1 MTWAF
6 YILCIPARVC
16 FFPKMMCFWLAVTS
30 CPRDER
36 GESRERLSL
45 PYASFGSKGWG
56 DQLCG
61 GAAGPT
67 MRRFFFGGVANDRIS
82 VNDLVVLM
90 WFEIENIMK
99 QNACIYIY
107 TYMYIYW
114 VVPPPSNSGNE
125 GLGWD
130 PLLKI
135 QQNPGGD
142 SYWEGGQPNRPENS

>member
-6 YILCIPARVC
+6 YILCIPAQVC

-107 TYMYIYW
+107 IHICIYI
-114 VVPPPSNSGNE
+114 
-125 GLGWD
+125 GLS
-130 PLLKI
+130 PLPVIVEMKV
-135 QQNPGGD
+135 
-142 SYWEGGQPNRPENS
+142 